1 MARKPWKSPQYFV
14 SPWNYAPEVT
24 EGLRLPKK
32 VQFHDITLRDGEQQA
47 GLCFRKDEKVRIAEA
62 LAEAGVDRIEA
73 GMPVVSKQ
81 DAEAIKEIVRR
92 KLGPRIFS
100 FARCMVPDVKRSLDA
115 GVDGI
120 VVEIPCSEHIIRHA
134 YKWPLEKAIDV
145 AIEATRFAHEN
156 KLYTVFF
163 PIDASRADMDWF
175 LKTIARIATEGH
187 MDALALVDTFGG
199 VSPSAMGYLV
209 RKVKERLKVP
219 IETHFHD
226 DFGCGTANTLLAI
239 AAGCEVAHVTV
250 NGIGE
255 RCGSASLQEVAL
267 ALKAMYNV
275 KTNIRHEK
283 LFGLSK
289 LVQEICGYQLP
300 TNTPIVG
307 DRVFEIESGII
318 VSWFRNCGLKHALE
332 LFPYHW
338 TWMGQPGPKILIGK
352 KSGLDTVRNCLEML
366 GRPVPDDDKLMAI
379 LVAVKDAALAK
390 KGLLEVAEFEGIV
403 DRTVGPEKEGK
414 AEGDD

>member
-1 MARKPWKSPQYFV
+1 MARKPWRSPNYFV
-14 SPWNYAPEVT
+14 SPWNYVPEVVKT
-24 EGLRLPKK
+24 LRLPRK

-47 GLCFRKDEKVRIAEA
+47 GLCFRKVEKVRIAEA

-73 GMPVVSKQ
+73 GMPAVSKQ
-81 DAEAIKEIVRR
+81 DAEAITEIVRR
-92 KLGPRIFS
+92 RLGPKIFS
-100 FARCMVPDVKRSLDA
+100 FARCMVPDVKRALDT

-120 VVEIPCSEHIIRHA
+120 IIEIPCSEHIIRHA
-134 YKWPLEKAIDV
+134 YHWPLDKAIAL

-156 KLYTVFF
+156 RLYTVFF

-175 LKTIARIATEGH
+175 LKTIKRVATEGH

-209 RKVKERLKVP
+209 RKVKERIKVP

-267 ALKAMYNV
+267 ALKAMYAT

-338 TWMGQPGPKILIGK
+338 EWVGQPGPKVLIGK
-352 KSGLDTVRNCLEML
+352 KSGLDTVRHYLEVIGCKPL
-366 GRPVPDDDKLMAI
+366 DDDRLMAI
-379 LVAVKDAALAK
+379 LVAVKEAALSK
-390 KGLLEVAEFEGIV
+390 KGLLDLAEFKAIV
-403 DRTVGPEKEGK
+403 DKTVGTNKE
-414 AEGDD
+414 

>member
-1 MARKPWKSPQYFV
+1 MRKQPWKSNKFFV

-24 EGLRLPKK
+24 QGLSLPRK
-32 VQFHDITLRDGEQQA
+32 VEFHDITLRDGEQQA
-47 GLCFRKDEKVRIAEA
+47 GLCFRKADKVRIAAA

-73 GMPVVSKQ
+73 GMPAVSRQ
-81 DAEAIKEIVRR
+81 DAAAIKAIVKAR
-92 KLGPRIFS
+92 LGPKVFS
-100 FARCMVPDVKRSLDA
+100 FARCMVPDVKRALDT
-115 GVDGI
+115 GVHGI

-134 YKWPLEKAIDV
+134 YHWPLEKAIEL

-156 KLYTVFF
+156 GLYTVFF
-163 PIDASRADMDWF
+163 PIDASRAEMDWF
-175 LKTIARIATEGH
+175 LATIERVATEGH

-209 RKVKERLKVP
+209 RKVKERIDVP

-255 RCGSASLQEVAL
+255 RCGNASLAEVAL
-267 ALKAMYNV
+267 ALKTMYGV
-275 KTNIRHEK
+275 KTRIRHEK
-283 LFGLSK
+283 LFALSR
-289 LVQEICGYQLP
+289 LVERLCGYKLP

-307 DRVFEIESGII
+307 ERVFQVESGII
-318 VSWFRNCGLKHALE
+318 VSWLRNCGLAHALE

-338 TWMGQPGPKILIGK
+338 SLMGQSGPKVLIGK
-352 KSGLDTVRNCLEML
+352 KSGLDTVRHCLEAI
-366 GRPVPDDDKLMAI
+366 GRGGEGDDGQLMAI
-379 LVAVKDAALAK
+379 LTRVKDAALSK
-390 KGLLEVAEFEGIV
+390 KGLLDLREFEAIARKVLG
-403 DRTVGPEKEGK
+403 RKRE
-414 AEGDD
+414 

>member
-1 MARKPWKSPQYFV
+1 MPKQPWKSDKFFV

-24 EGLRLPKK
+24 QGMCFPKR

-47 GLCFRKDEKVRIAEA
+47 GLCFRKTDKVRIAAA

-81 DAEAIKEIVRR
+81 DAEAIKAIVKA

-100 FARCMVPDVKRSLDA
+100 FARCMVPDVKRALDT

-120 VVEIPCSEHIIRHA
+120 IVEIPCSEHMLKWA
-134 YKWPLEKAIDV
+134 YRWPVERALDLAIQ
-145 AIEATRFAHEN
+145 ATRFAHDN
-156 KLYTVFF
+156 GLYTVFF
-163 PIDASRADMDWF
+163 PIDASRAEMDWF
-175 LKTIARIATEGH
+175 LQTIARVAAEGH

-209 RKVKERLKVP
+209 RRVKERIAVP

-226 DFGCGTANTLLAI
+226 DFGCGTANTLLAL

-255 RCGSASLQEVAL
+255 RCGNASLQEVAL
-267 ALKAMYNV
+267 ALKTMYNV
-275 KTNIRHEK
+275 KTSIRCEK
-283 LFGLSK
+283 LHALSK
-289 LVQEICGYQLP
+289 LVQKLCGYALP

-318 VSWFRNCGLKHALE
+318 VSWLRNCGLERALE

-338 TWMGQPGPKILIGK
+338 TLMGQPGPKILIGK
-352 KSGLDTVRNCLEML
+352 KSGLDTIRHYTEAI
-366 GRPVPDDDKLMAI
+366 GRAGEADEDQLMAI
-379 LVAVKDAALAK
+379 LTHVKEAALAK
-390 KGLLEVAEFEGIV
+390 KGLLAMKEFEGIV
-403 DRTVGPEKEGK
+403 TKVLGRRKR
-414 AEGDD
+414 

>member
-1 MARKPWKSPQYFV
+1 MPKQPWKSAKHFV

-24 EGLRLPKK
+24 ARLDLPRK

-47 GLCFRKDEKVRIAEA
+47 GLCFRKSDKLRIAEA

-81 DAEAIKEIVRR
+81 DAQAIRAIVKA
-92 KLGPRIFS
+92 KLGPKIFA
-100 FARCMVPDVKRSLDA
+100 FARCMVPDVKRALDA

-134 YKWPLEKAIDV
+134 YRWPLEKAIAL

-156 KLYTVFF
+156 GLYTVFF

-175 LKTIARIATEGH
+175 LQTITRVAAEGH

-209 RKVKERLKVP
+209 RTVKQRVGVP

-255 RCGSASLQEVAL
+255 RCGNASLQEVAL
-267 ALKAMYNV
+267 ALKTMYNA
-275 KTNIRHEK
+275 KTNIRFDR
-283 LFGLSK
+283 LYALSK
-289 LVQEICGYQLP
+289 LVQKICGYELP
-300 TNTPIVG
+300 TNAPIVG

-318 VSWFRNCGLKHALE
+318 VSWLRNCGSRHALE

-338 TWMGQPGPKILIGK
+338 SLVGQNGPKVLIGK
-352 KSGLDTVRNCLEML
+352 KSGLDTIRHCMEVI
-366 GRPVPDDDKLMAI
+366 GREGEADDDQLMAI
-379 LVAVKDAALAK
+379 LLKVKDQALRQ
-390 KGLLEVAEFEGIV
+390 KGLLELKQFESIVARVIG
-403 DRTVGPEKEGK
+403 RRKR
-414 AEGDD
+414 

>member
-1 MARKPWKSPQYFV
+1 MPKTPWKSRNYFV
-14 SPWNYAPEVT
+14 SPWNYAPEIT
-24 EGLRLPKK
+24 KGFRLPKK
-32 VQFHDITLRDGEQQA
+32 VRFHDITLRDGEQQA
-47 GLCFRKDEKVRIAEA
+47 GLCFRKDEKVLIAEA

-81 DAEAIKEIVRR
+81 DAEAIQEIVRR
-92 KLGPRIFS
+92 KLGPKIFS
-100 FARCMVPDVKRSLDA
+100 FARCMVPDVKRALDT

-120 VVEIPCSEHIIRHA
+120 IIEIPCSEHIVRHA
-134 YKWPLEKAIDV
+134 YHWPLERAIDL

-163 PIDASRADMDWF
+163 PIDASRAEMDWF
-175 LKTIARIATEGH
+175 LKTIQRIATEGH

-209 RKVKERLKVP
+209 RKVKERIKVP

-226 DFGCGTANTLLAI
+226 DFGCGTANTLLAL

-255 RCGSASLQEVAL
+255 RCGNASLQEVAL
-267 ALKAMYNV
+267 ALKAMYDT
-275 KTNIRHEK
+275 KTSIRYEK

-289 LVQEICGYQLP
+289 LVQEICGYKLP

-318 VSWFRNCGLKHALE
+318 VSWFRNCGLEHPLE

-338 TWMGQPGPKILIGK
+338 DWMGQSGPKILLGK
-352 KSGLDTVRNCLEML
+352 KSGLDTVRHYLELL
-366 GRPVPDDDKLMAI
+366 GRPVPDNDKLMAI
-379 LVAVKDAALAK
+379 LVALKEAALSK
-390 KGLLEVAEFEGIV
+390 KGLLEVAEFEAIV
-403 DRTVGPEKEGK
+403 DKTT
-414 AEGDD
+414 A